1 MRRAVRLKLVGPRLE
16 EYFFHFGGVCGG
28 RGILFHK
35 VKQRAQ
41 AQLFIKQAKLLL
53 GIVHY
58 SHALYDAVPY
68 ALTGYALHRGDFAK
82 REVLLQMQ
90 LDKLR
95 VVSRP
100 PYISS
105 SSMLPVRSSD
115 SMSASVAGREVP
127 AVL

>member
-16 EYFFHFGGVCGG
+16 EYSFHFGGVCGG

-68 ALTGYALHRGDFAK
+68 ALTGYALHCGDFAK

-90 LDKLR
+90 LDKLALPR
-95 VVSRP
+95 CKQTAV
-100 PYISS
+100 YIK
-105 SSMLPVRSSD
+105 LPVRSSD